1 MSQASSGGG
10 AAGAAGYEYQHRV
23 ASWFAVNVLAEHGW
37 SPMCGLPAGTTL
49 EGIQCES
56 REATDDVLVHTSQDG
71 YLFGQVK
78 RSLNLSTKSDS
89 PFASAVAQF
98 VRQFQDGITTGTGRR
113 RFEEAR
119 DRLILVVSARCSG
132 TIRVALRDVLDR
144 VRDLPAG
151 APVSNVAN
159 NAAERK
165 VLGQVVH
172 SVQGAW
178 RLSLGTD
185 PNEGDIR
192 SVLRLVHVLCLD
204 VAAGGADENTS
215 KVLLRNAVLRDQ
227 TRADDAW
234 NLLLRTCAEAAA
246 SRSAMDRAALQS
258 ALVRQG
264 IDLCGVRGYRDRI
277 DELSRRSRD
286 TLMLTA
292 ALAQIRVGTGQVRLN
307 RRCTQELRRAAEQG
321 SLLVVG
327 EPGAGKSGV
336 LHNLVEGLLRDEQD
350 VVYLTAEWAA
360 DLGRD
365 TVEVLRNWPGIRPGF
380 LVIDALDSVR
390 SEQGGPV
397 LREILALIMG
407 QESRW
412 HVVASVRSYDLRHS
426 RSLQERFSGSPC
438 SDEARFRSDE
448 FASVRHLSVPRLQP
462 EEWDAIRA
470 QSPLLAGLV
479 VRAPLA
485 FRELLDNLFNLSL
498 VAELV
503 GLGVP
508 EGELTGVRTQIG
520 LLDRYWQHRVI
531 DEDGQGNARESL
543 LRHAVEEM
551 VQTRTLRANR
561 ANLLPHATGNSLD
574 DVQSRNILRPCSP
587 AGVGPAHP
595 DVLEFAHHVLFDY
608 AVARLLF
615 RGTPDRLIQ
624 RVSQDPVI
632 ALTVQPS
639 LRMHFQHLWYLQGV
653 NHDEFWDATFSVAR
667 APQIPEIARLVGP
680 SVAADLAAL
689 PVDLE
694 RLSSALSN
702 PGNTGVAEAA
712 AQAFGHLVGALL
724 ASAPTARPLVGE
736 GAGPWCD
743 LLHRLAESSS
753 VAGVAGAATSLL
765 SQVCENPERFT
776 SEQRNAAGR
785 AARALMRFAM
795 GQRPRNEWGVI
806 NTCRA
811 VCRTFSTDPV
821 SSAALIRGG
830 LEEANAYAPHE
841 LYWLTHE
848 IGSLIPHDP
857 SLVEQVYEVVFCR
870 PKPSPDVAPWVMS
883 KILPL
888 SFAADQEWGMCQFHM
903 ANAFRRFLEVAPD
916 HATRAVI
923 RAVQFYDDERI
934 AGYQPEQPATF
945 DFFGREARILTD
957 YSHIWNSGYDQHDA
971 LSLLGHFES
980 YLNEIGSAEPQ
991 SPVIGQIIDT
1001 IVQSNQMAVFWRA
1014 LLHAGSQHPRTIGL
1028 AIRSL
1033 AWARPILE
1041 CYDTISEMGGY
1052 LRAVYPHLDESD
1064 RARIEETVLSLP
1076 EGASPERRES
1086 LEYVRN
1092 GLLRSVPPDCLATE
1106 AAKNRLSQ
1114 LPGAQAFQFALP
1126 AAAEFVGAGKFTAP
1140 SYLERLGVPVGEPAN
1155 RQIMELVEPLEAFRG
1170 KPAEEAMAPDSLAS
1184 VRDQL
1189 GSLRRALEQAET
1201 GSAVH
1206 AETKEYGW
1214 DHLAAACV
1222 RICRTDAPEQLAD
1235 LVRFAGETLLAAS
1248 RRRNPQPR
1256 ENDNAEFDKSVGWGS
1271 PAARIEAA
1279 EGLMFLARHAGFLN
1293 AEVRDAITRLGLADP
1308 CAAVRLQVGERLLFL
1323 YDTDQ
1328 NLMWN
1333 LAERM
1338 VADEG
1343 SQGVLEFLVHGVFSQ
1358 LAKPYADRVVDL
1370 TRAILGRT
1378 TDGRRADELRS
1389 KCIALLFDLCI
1400 WREHPAACEIIE
1412 RIIQDPTGSD
1422 GASTVVARLR
1432 RLITL
1437 GATDPP
1443 DAQHEAIRGRA
1454 WRVLERVTRR
1464 LCEQCDRL
1472 LAEHQ
1477 QPGTQWSEEDQ
1488 RKMQRIV
1495 QLLDN
1500 VSAQV
1505 YFASGAFQ
1513 SDREPDEEP
1522 LTPAQRVRFFKEA
1535 GQVFDMLAD
1544 VGYPSI
1550 THHLLQTL
1558 EAFVAN
1564 KPKEVFLKV
1573 GRAVAAG
1580 QHGGYQFESMGA
1592 DLIVKVVERYLAEH
1606 RQIIQEDVE
1615 CRDALL
1621 KVIDTFVRAG
1631 WPSARRLVYR
1641 LEDVFR

>member
-10 AAGAAGYEYQHRV
+10 AAAAAGYVYQHRV
-23 ASWFAVNVLAEHGW
+23 AAWFAVNVLAEQGW
-37 SPMCGLPAGTTL
+37 SPVCRLPAGTTL

-71 YLFGQVK
+71 CLFGQVK

-89 PFASAVAQF
+89 PFVSAVAQF

-113 RFEEAR
+113 GLEEAR

-151 APVSNVAN
+151 APLSNVAN
-159 NAAERK
+159 NAEERK
-165 VLGQVVH
+165 ALRQVVH

-204 VAAGGADENTS
+204 VSARGADENAS
-215 KVLLRNAVLRDQ
+215 KILLRNAVLRDQ

-234 NLLLRTCAEAAA
+234 NLFLQTCAEAAA

-264 IDLCGVRGYRDRI
+264 IDLCGIRSYRDRI

-286 TLMLTA
+286 TLTLTA
-292 ALAQIRVGTGQVRLN
+292 KLAQIQVGTGHIKLN

-321 SLLVVG
+321 SVLVVG

-336 LHNLVEGLLRDEQD
+336 LHDLVEGVLRDEQD

-397 LREILALIMG
+397 LRDILALIMG

-426 RSLQERFSGSPC
+426 QSLQTRFKGSPC
-438 SDEARFRSDE
+438 SDDPGFRSDE
-448 FASVRHLSVPRLQP
+448 LASVRHLSVPRLQP
-462 EEWDAIRA
+462 EELDSIRA

-479 VRAPLA
+479 GRAPSA
-485 FRELLDNLFNLSL
+485 FRELLYNLFNLSL
-498 VAELV
+498 VAEMV

-520 LLDRYWQHRVI
+520 LLDRYWEHRVI
-531 DEDGQGNARESL
+531 DEDEQGDARESL
-543 LRHAVEEM
+543 LCRAAEEM
-551 VQTRTLRANR
+551 VRTRTLRANR

-595 DVLEFAHHVLFDY
+595 DVVEFAHHVLFDY

-615 RGTPDRLIQ
+615 RGTPDQLVQRLNH
-624 RVSQDPVI
+624 DPVI
-632 ALTVQPS
+632 ALTAQPS
-639 LRMHFQHLWYLQGV
+639 LRMHFHHLWYLQGV
-653 NHDEFWDATFSVAR
+653 NHDEFWDATFAVAR

-680 SVAADLAAL
+680 SVAADLAAV
-689 PVDLE
+689 PADLE
-694 RLSSALSN
+694 RLCSALGIT
-702 PGNTGVAEAA
+702 GNTGVAEAA

-724 ASAPTARPLVGE
+724 ASVPTDRPLVGE

-743 LLHRLAESSS
+743 LLQRLAESN
-753 VAGVAGAATSLL
+753 GVAGIAGPAISLL
-765 SQVCENPERFT
+765 SQVCESPERLT
-776 SEQRNAAGR
+776 PGQRDAAGR
-785 AARALMRFAM
+785 AARALIRFAM
-795 GQRPRNEWGVI
+795 TQGPRNEWSVI
-806 NTCRA
+806 NSCRA
-811 VCRTFSTDPV
+811 VCRTFATDSV
-821 SSAALIRGG
+821 ASADLIRAG
-830 LEEANAYAPHE
+830 LGNERPYTPHE

-848 IGSLIPHDP
+848 IACLIPHNP
-857 SLVEQVYEVVFCR
+857 ALVEQIYEVAFCR
-870 PKPSPDVAPWVMS
+870 PKPSPGVAPRVTS
-883 KILPL
+883 RILAL
-888 SFAADQEWGMCQFHM
+888 SFAADQDWGMCQFNM
-903 ANAFRRFLEVAPD
+903 ADAFRRFLDVAPE

-923 RAVQFYDDERI
+923 RAVQFYDDERRT
-934 AGYQPEQPATF
+934 GYQPEQPATF
-945 DFFGREARILTD
+945 DFSGREARILTD
-957 YSHIWNSGYDQHDA
+957 YSHIWNSGHDQHDA

-980 YLNEIGSAEPQ
+980 YLDDLGRTEPAPPAVGQ
-991 SPVIGQIIDT
+991 VIDSV
-1001 IVQSNQMAVFWRA
+1001 VQSNQMAVFWRA
-1014 LLHAGSQHPRTIGL
+1014 LLLAGAQHPRTIGL
-1028 AIRSL
+1028 AVRPL
-1033 AWARPILE
+1033 AWARPVLD
-1041 CYDTISEMGGY
+1041 CCDTVSEMGGY
-1052 LRAVYPHLDESD
+1052 LHAVYPHLDETD

-1076 EGASPERRES
+1076 EGAAPKRRER

-1092 GLLRSVPPDCLATE
+1092 GLLRSVPPDCLVTE
-1106 AAKNRLSQ
+1106 AAKSRLSQ
-1114 LPGAQAFQFALP
+1114 LPGEQVFQFAP
-1126 AAAEFVGAGKFTAP
+1126 PTVAEFAQVGEFAGP
-1140 SYLERLGVPVGEPAN
+1140 SYLERLGVPINEPAN
-1155 RQIMELVEPLEAFRG
+1155 RRIMELVEPVEAFRG
-1170 KPAEEAMAPDSLAS
+1170 KPAEEAMAPNSLES
-1184 VRDQL
+1184 VRGQL
-1189 GSLRRALEQAET
+1189 GSLRGALEQAEA

-1222 RICRTDAPEQLAD
+1222 RICRTDAPEQITD

-1256 ENDNAEFDKSVGWGS
+1256 ENDSAEFDKSVGWGS

-1279 EGLMFLARHAGFLN
+1279 EGLIFLARNASFLN
-1293 AEVRDAITRLGLADP
+1293 AEVRDAITLLGLADP
-1308 CAAVRLQVGERLLFL
+1308 CAAVRFQVAKRLLFL
-1323 YDTDQ
+1323 YHTDQ

-1343 SQGVLEFLVHGVFSQ
+1343 SQGVLEFLVHGVFWQ
-1358 LAKPYADRVVDL
+1358 LAGPHADRVVEL
-1370 TRAILGRT
+1370 IRAILGHA
-1378 TDGRRADELRS
+1378 TDGRRADQLRGE
-1389 KCIALLFDLCI
+1389 CIALLFDRCI
-1400 WREHPAACEIIE
+1400 EREHPAACEIIE
-1412 RIIQDPTGSD
+1412 RIIQDPAGSD
-1422 GASTVVARLR
+1422 GTSTVVARLR
-1432 RLITL
+1432 RPVVL

-1443 DAQHEAIRGRA
+1443 DAQHEAIRVRA
-1454 WRVLERVTRR
+1454 WSVLERVTRR
-1464 LCEQCDRL
+1464 LCEQYDRL
-1472 LAEHQ
+1472 HAEHQ
-1477 QPGTQWSEEDQ
+1477 RPGTQWSEEDQ
-1488 RKMQRIV
+1488 RRIQRIL
-1495 QLLDN
+1495 QLLYN

-1513 SDREPDEEP
+1513 GDREPGMEP
-1522 LTPAQRVRFFKEA
+1522 LTPAQRVRFFREA

-1550 THHLLQTL
+1550 THYLLQTL

-1564 KPKEVFLKV
+1564 DPKAVFLRV

-1580 QHGGYQFESMGA
+1580 ERGGYQFESMGA
-1592 DLIVKVVERYLAEH
+1592 DLIVKIVERYFAEH
-1606 RQIIQEDVE
+1606 GRLVQEDAE
-1615 CRDALL
+1615 CCETLL
-1621 KVIDTFVRAG
+1621 RVIDTFVRAG
-1631 WPSARRLVYR
+1631 WPPARRLVYR